1 MSQSGQAVAQIA
13 LPVPLP
19 QCFDYLP
26 VPGHALPP
34 VGSRVLVPF
43 GRRRLVGL
51 ALGHGESQTP
61 ANKLKAIEVV
71 LDDGLIGPDL
81 LALHAWASR
90 YYAYPT
96 GEATQ
101 LLLPPALR
109 RAKAF
114 RAAGPN
120 GFALTPA
127 GHAAAAEE
135 TSKRAPAQAK
145 AMEALSQGA
154 RTKTQLTEQGIK
166 AATLKTL
173 VDKGWITPMALI
185 ETMTPVPGPT
195 LNAEQSA
202 ALDAIVSKP
211 DGYQAFLLAGVT
223 GSGKTEVYLQAA
235 RHALDRGLQVLMMI
249 PEIGLTSQLIRR
261 VESRLGVRCH
271 VYHSDLSEGERLSC
285 WQDAMAGRAQVVIG
299 TRSSVF
305 LPFQS
310 LGLMVVDEEHDAS
323 FKQMDGARYQGRDLA
338 VVRAKSLNIP
348 IVLGSATPSLESLN
362 NAKQGR
368 YQTVVLNERPG
379 DAIQPTW
386 RILDQRGQ
394 HDGLSPELVEMIGRH
409 LKQGAQV
416 LLYRNRR
423 GFAPVLMCQACG
435 WQADCH
441 RCSAHMTL
449 HQSQQRLQC
458 HHCGHQ
464 SPTPRRC
471 PSCGDPQLVP
481 LGTGTERLET
491 VLSGLFPDWPVHR
504 VDRDAM
510 SGRHDFERLLAE
522 VKDGGPCILVG
533 TQMLAKGHHLPK
545 VTLAAV
551 LDVDQALFS
560 GDFRAP
566 ERLGQV
572 VYQVAGRAGRI
583 ASTSGQVS
591 EFVLQT
597 RHPEHALLT
606 QLCQGD
612 YRAFAARL
620 LDERQAAGLPPSEA
634 LVLLRAEAHQPE
646 AVIAFLRSAMAPLAQ
661 AGLQVQGP
669 IASIMPKRGGY
680 WRYQLWIQAP
690 SRRTLIDGISSTW
703 PRLYDLTTA
712 KKVRWHVDVDPVEL

>member
-1 MSQSGQAVAQIA
+1 MSQSGQAVAQVA

-26 VPGHALPP
+26 PISQALPP

-43 GRRRLVGL
+43 GRRSLVGL
-51 ALGHGESQTP
+51 VLGHGESQTP
-61 ANKLKAIEVV
+61 ADKLKAIKSV
-71 LDDGLIGPDL
+71 LDEGLIGPDL
-81 LALHAWASR
+81 LALHAWASH

-96 GEATQ
+96 GECTQ

-109 RAKAF
+109 REKPF
-114 RAAGPN
+114 RATGPN
-120 GFALTPA
+120 GFELTPA
-127 GHAAAAEE
+127 GQTAVAEE
-135 TSKRAPAQAK
+135 ASKRAPAQAK

-154 RTKTQLTEQGIK
+154 LTKTQLTEQGIK
-166 AATLKTL
+166 APTLKTL
-173 VDKGWITPMALI
+173 VDKGWITPTALI
-185 ETMTPVPGPT
+185 DTVTPVPGPT
-195 LNAEQSA
+195 LNAEQAA
-202 ALDAIVSKP
+202 ALEAIVAKP

-235 RHALDRGLQVLMMI
+235 RHMLDRGLQVLMMI
-249 PEIGLTSQLIRR
+249 PEIGLTAQLIRR
-261 VESRLGVRCH
+261 VESRLGVKCH
-271 VYHSDLSEGERLSC
+271 VYHSDLSEGERLEC
-285 WQDAMAGRAQVVIG
+285 WQAALAGRAQVVIG

-305 LPFQS
+305 LPFKA
-310 LGLMVVDEEHDAS
+310 LGLVVVDEEHDAS

-338 VVRAKSLNIP
+338 VVRAKSLDIP

-362 NAKQGR
+362 NAQQGR
-368 YQTVVLNERPG
+368 YQTLVLNERPG

-386 RILDQRGQ
+386 RVLDQRGQ
-394 HDGLSPELVEMIGRH
+394 HDGLSPELTEKIAGH
-409 LKQGAQV
+409 LKRGGQV

-449 HQSQQRLQC
+449 HQSQNRLQC

-464 SPTPRRC
+464 SPTPKRC
-471 PSCGDPQLVP
+471 PSCGDPQVVP
-481 LGTGTERLET
+481 LGSGTERLET
-491 VLSGLFPDWPVHR
+491 VLAELFPDYPVHR

-510 SGRHDFERLLAE
+510 SGRYDFERLLAK
-522 VKDGGPCILVG
+522 VKEGGPCILVG

-583 ASTSGQVS
+583 ASTSGQVA

-597 RHPEHALLT
+597 RHPEHALLS
-606 QLCQGD
+606 QLCHGG
-612 YRAFAARL
+612 YIEFAKHL
-620 LDERQAAGLPPSEA
+620 LAERQAAGLPPSDA

-646 AVIAFLRSAMAPLAQ
+646 AVIAFLREAMAPLAQ
-661 AGLQVQGP
+661 VGLQVQGP
-669 IASIMPKRGGY
+669 IASIMPKRAGY

-690 SRRTLIDGISSTW
+690 SRRGLIEGVATAWRYLHELPS
-703 PRLYDLTTA
+703 A
-712 KKVRWHVDVDPVEL
+712 KKVRWHMDVDPVEL